1 MNFLS
6 RLTKRP
12 RPDHSSTR
20 KTLSEGAYFKSVART
35 HVGKVRSLNEDRFV
49 EMPEA
54 GVWAIADGMGGHH
67 AGDVAAQMLAEA
79 VERAVAG
86 TAEPAKAERV
96 AGAVHGVN
104 AELHRMRR
112 LHGLAGISG
121 ATFIALIAGG
131 GRYQLL
137 WAGDSRAYR
146 FRDGRCSRISRDH
159 SVVQELIDAGVVAP
173 SASASHPQ
181 AHVVTRAVGAT
192 RALHLDFG
200 EGDIA
205 NGDLFL
211 LCSDGLSD
219 IISPAVLDAILA
231 SASIEVAADALL
243 SAALKAGAPDNVT
256 FIIIE
261 TS

>member
-6 RLTKRP
+6 RLTRRP
-12 RPDHSSTR
+12 RPDHSPTR
-20 KTLSEGAYFKSVART
+20 ETLSEGAHFNSAARS

-49 EMPEA
+49 EMPKA
-54 GVWAIADGMGGHH
+54 GVWAIADGMGGHR

-86 TAEPAKAERV
+86 AAGPATAERV

-104 AELHRMRR
+104 AELLRMRR
-112 LHGLAGISG
+112 LHGQAGISG

-131 GRYQLL
+131 GRYQVL

-146 FRDGRCSRISRDH
+146 FRDGHCSRISRDH

-173 SASASHPQ
+173 SAAASHPQ

-192 RALHLDFG
+192 KALHLEFS

-219 IISPAVLDAILA
+219 MISPTALDAILDN
-231 SASIEVAADALL
+231 ASIELVADALL
-243 SAALKAGAPDNVT
+243 SAALEAGAPDNVT
-256 FIIIE
+256 FIVIK